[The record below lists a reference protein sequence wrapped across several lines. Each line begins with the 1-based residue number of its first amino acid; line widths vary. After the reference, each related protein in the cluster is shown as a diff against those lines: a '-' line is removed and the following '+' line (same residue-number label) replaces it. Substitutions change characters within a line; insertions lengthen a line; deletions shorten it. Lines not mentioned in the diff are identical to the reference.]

1 MWVKLFGD
9 KVEIIA
15 DLQIHSRH
23 SRATSKDLSIENL
36 EKYAK
41 IKGVN
46 LLGTGDFQHPLHREE
61 INLKLEEDENGI
73 LWTKNKF
80 PFIWQTEVSLMFSQG
95 GKRRAVHLLIFA
107 PNSKT
112 ADKITQ
118 FLGSKGRLD
127 YDGRPIFGMSCKELV
142 KNLKN
147 IDDMIEIIPAHCLT
161 PWFGMYGSDSGF
173 DSLQECFEEQTDKI
187 YAVESGMSA
196 DPSMLW
202 RLKEKINIV
211 SFSDAHSFWPFR
223 MGREATVFDINE
235 LSYKNIIKSI
245 RTGIGLKSTIETFP
259 EYGKYHYDGH
269 RNCKF
274 SCSPKETKTLN
285 EICPIC
291 KKKLTLGVEYRIEKL
306 AKEPEGYKPENAK
319 PFFRLL
325 PLQELISFSSDTGIL
340 TKKAWGLYN
349 NLINAF
355 GNELNILLNVKKEE
369 LFNILNDEKLVGLIL
384 KSREGRLR
392 VKPGFDGEYGKIE
405 VEEQAKLF

>member
-1 MWVKLFGD
+1 M
-9 KVEIIA
+9 EIIA

-36 EKYAK
+36 EKYAR
-41 IKGVN
+41 IKGIN

-95 GKRRAVHLLIFA
+95 GKRRAVHLLIFS

-142 KNLKN
+142 RNLKN

-161 PWFGMYGSDSGF
+161 PWFGVFGSDSGF

-223 MGREATVFDINE
+223 MGREATVFGINE
-235 LSYKNIIKSI
+235 LSYDNIIKSI
-245 RTGIGLKSTIETFP
+245 RTGNGLKSTIETFP

-291 KKKLTLGVEYRIEKL
+291 KEKLTLGVDYRIEKL
-306 AKEPEGYKPENAK
+306 AKAEAGYKPDNAK

-325 PLQELISFSSDTGIL
+325 PLQELISFSLDTGIL
-340 TKKAWGLYN
+340 TKKAWGVYN
-349 NLINAF
+349 NLISVF

-405 VEEQAKLF
+405 IEEQAKLV